1 MNFTPTPSQGP
12 QKPLTPG
19 QMLMLARKNRHVPVC
34 PTRRVPPRRDLRY
47 RRKNVAG
54 GRPCWS
60 GDRLVHAAQFHH
72 IRRGGDYDEKAET
85 LRTELVARSFGFAEL
100 QNLTT
105 ETTPTWLRLAL
116 PGGGKAGKRGFLT
129 LLIAAHRQGALGIV
143 ASQPELATLLEVHK
157 KTIQRWTEDLE
168 EEGLVEVVQTWQAA
182 PAKSGRRQGFWK
194 LFYRPG
200 PALAELGGLA
210 ILEGARELPKRV
222 AELAKFHA
230 RRARRRLRVERA
242 EGRDRSWRA
251 REAERVE
258 AEAKIVKNAQAK
270 AHREAEARRK
280 AVEHGDQLELGQP
293 SQRQLEFSKENVEA
307 GKELV
312 RRLSKPPPT
321 LSVDNLSPPPPVR
334 RGRVISQP
342 VPVMGRPSAS
352 RKDRPP
358 PAAVAPVA
366 FGDAPPVEPAPNPPA
381 ATTDDLEATRSC
393 KSSASVEPVERV
405 EPPERF
411 SRKRSAPVH
420 KGVRCPGYPAP
431 CDCVPCSSCGG
442 GGLTPGWDCCATC
455 GGGGYVPDGRL

>member
-1 MNFTPTPSQGP
+1 
-12 QKPLTPG
+12 
-19 QMLMLARKNRHVPVC
+19 
-34 PTRRVPPRRDLRY
+34 VPPRRDLRY
-47 RRKNVAG
+47 RRKNVTG
-54 GRPCWS
+54 GLAHWS
-60 GDRLVHAAQFHH
+60 GDRLVDAVQFHH
-72 IRRGGDYDEKAET
+72 VRRGAEYDTNAEAMRVET
-85 LRTELVARSFGFAEL
+85 VARSFGFAEL

-157 KTIQRWTEDLE
+157 KTIQRWSDDLE
-168 EEGLVEVVQTWQAA
+168 AEGLVEVVQTWQAA

-230 RRARRRLRVERA
+230 RRARRRLRTQRA

-251 REAERVE
+251 REAERAE
-258 AEAKIVKNAQAK
+258 AEATIVKNAQAK

-293 SQRQLEFSKENVEA
+293 PQLRLELSSETVKA
-307 GKELV
+307 ADELV
-312 RRLSKPPPT
+312 RRMGGGHPST

-342 VPVMGRPSAS
+342 VPDMVRPSAS
-352 RKDRPP
+352 GEDPP
-358 PAAVAPVA
+358 PAEVPPVA
-366 FGDAPPVEPAPNPPA
+366 FGDAPPVEPASNPPA
-381 ATTDDLEATRSC
+381 ATTDDLEAARHCTSR
-393 KSSASVEPVERV
+393 AIVDEPLERV
-405 EPPERF
+405 EPPERAR
-411 SRKRSAPVH
+411 RKRSPPLHSGAE
-420 KGVRCPGYPAP
+420 CAGYPAP
-431 CDCVPCSSCGG
+431 CDCIRCPSCGG
-442 GGLTPGWDCCATC
+442 GGATPGWDNCPTC
-455 GGGGYVPDGRL
+455 GGGGSVPGGRL